1 MKYHLQEGSF
11 QLFPAQWQDT
21 SMTILRDD
29 ESGLSMVVSRGQ
41 IPEGSDVEKE
51 FHRQWDVLRTQM
63 GDVRQS
69 EFVRVVVGSQQNIR
83 AIEVE
88 TAFLRGEHNI
98 WQKQL
103 AVQVPDKPV
112 LLVFTLSALRA
123 FTDQDAERW
132 EDIKRTLILNEER
145 NL

>member
-1 MKYHLQEGSF
+1 MKYYLQEGSF

-29 ESGLSMVVSRGQ
+29 ESGLSVVVSRGA
-41 IPEGSDVEKE
+41 IPQDSSAEQE

-69 EFVRVVVGSQQNIR
+69 EFARVLVGPQRNIR

-88 TAFLRGEHNI
+88 TAFLRGEHHI

-103 AVQVPDKPV
+103 AVQVPDQPV
-112 LLVFTLSALRA
+112 LLVFTLSALRE
-123 FTDQDAERW
+123 FAERDTERW
-132 EDIKRTLILNEER
+132 NAIKQTLTLNDNR
-145 NL
+145 NA

>member
-63 GDVRQS
+63 GEVRQS

-88 TAFLRGEHNI
+88 TAFLRGEHKI

-103 AVQVPDKPV
+103 AVQVPEKPL

-132 EDIKRTLILNEER
+132 EAIKRTLILNEER

>member
-21 SMTILRDD
+21 SMTVLRDD
-29 ESGLSMVVSRGQ
+29 ESGLSVVVSRGV
-41 IPEGSDVEKE
+41 IPEGSNAEQE
-51 FHRQWDVLRTQM
+51 FQRQWDVMRTQM
-63 GDVRQS
+63 GDVQQS
-69 EFVRVVVGSQQNIR
+69 EFARVLVGPQRNIR

-88 TAFLRGEHNI
+88 TAFLRGEHHI

-103 AVQVPDKPV
+103 AVQVPEQAV

-123 FTDQDAERW
+123 FTEQDTARW
-132 EDIKRTLILNEER
+132 NAIKQTLTLNDNR
-145 NL
+145 NA